1 MEIKEFVKE
10 IIAKYGKLQL
20 VIAIEE
26 MSELTKEISKDLRG
40 KGKRENIVEEMAD
53 VQLML
58 DELKEYYNISQEEIY
73 KVKRKKIIRTQ
84 HRCLESEES
93 VQEENVEEKNQ
104 DVFDFLGDDEDGNQH

>member
-1 MEIKEFVKE
+1 MEIKDFVKE

-40 KGKRENIVEEMAD
+40 KGKREHIIEEMAD
-53 VQLML
+53 VQLIL

-73 KVKRKKIIRTQ
+73 KVKRKKILRTQ
-84 HRCLESEES
+84 KMYLESTIEES
-93 VQEENVEEKNQ
+93 KVEEKNQ
-104 DVFDFLGDDEDGNQH
+104 DVFDILEEDEDGN

>member
-40 KGKRENIVEEMAD
+40 KCKRENIV
-53 VQLML
+53 
-58 DELKEYYNISQEEIY
+58 KEYYNISQEEIY

-93 VQEENVEEKNQ
+93 VQEEKMEEKNQ
-104 DVFDFLGDDEDGNQH
+104 DVFDILGDDEDGNQH

>member
-1 MEIKEFVKE
+1 MEIKDFVKE

-40 KGKRENIVEEMAD
+40 KGKREHIIEEMAD
-53 VQLML
+53 VQLIL

-73 KVKRKKIIRTQ
+73 KVKRKKILRTQ
-84 HRCLESEES
+84 KMYLESTIEDAK
-93 VQEENVEEKNQ
+93 VEEKNQ
-104 DVFDFLGDDEDGNQH
+104 SVFDILEEDEDGN

>member
-40 KGKRENIVEEMAD
+40 KGNREHIIEEMAD

-58 DELKEYYNISQEEIY
+58 DQIKEYYNISQDDIY
-73 KVKRKKIIRTQ
+73 KIKRKKILRTQ
-84 HRCLESEES
+84 QRCLESKEE
-93 VQEENVEEKNQ
+93 VQKEEVEEKNQ
-104 DVFDFLGDDEDGNQH
+104 SVFDILEVADGN

>member
-1 MEIKEFVKE
+1 MEIKDFVKE

-40 KGKRENIVEEMAD
+40 KGKREHIIEEMAD
-53 VQLML
+53 VQLIL

-73 KVKRKKIIRTQ
+73 KVKRKKILRTQ
-84 HRCLESEES
+84 KMYLESTIEEPK
-93 VQEENVEEKNQ
+93 VEEKNQ
-104 DVFDFLGDDEDGNQH
+104 DVFDILEEDEDGN